1 MPNKLSSDLLKLSIS
16 RTKEEKVEVA
26 NALLDQLIG
35 HFHTKADRSKKLYQ
49 WYKYGSIALAAMT
62 TVIAS
67 LQAIYPSSF
76 PQWILPIVSAGA
88 TVTVAL
94 LGASGAQKIWIN
106 SRTTQ
111 QHLETESF
119 SFNQQT
125 GIYTNLPKEEAIN
138 RFSEQLVRLWNEGHS
153 RWEQHVGDD

>member
-1 MPNKLSSDLLKLSIS
+1 MPNKLSSELLKLSIS

-26 NALLDQLIG
+26 NALLDQLID
-35 HFHTKADRSKKLYQ
+35 HFHSKANRSKRLYEL
-49 WYKYGSIALAAMT
+49 YKYGSIVLAAIT
-62 TVIAS
+62 TIIAS
-67 LQAIYPSSF
+67 LQAIYPISF

-88 TVTVAL
+88 TVSVAL

-111 QHLETESF
+111 QHLQTESF

-125 GIYTNLPKEEAIN
+125 GIYNNVPKEEAIN
-138 RFSEQLVRLWNEGHS
+138 RFSEQLVRLWNDGHN

>member
-1 MPNKLSSDLLKLSIS
+1 MPKLSSELLRLSIS
-16 RTKEEKVEVA
+16 RTKEEKVDAA
-26 NALLDQLIG
+26 NALLDQLID
-35 HFHTKADRSKKLYQ
+35 HFHTKASRSKKLYQ
-49 WYKYGSIALAAMT
+49 WYKYGSIVLAAIT
-62 TVIAS
+62 TIIAS
-67 LQAIYPSSF
+67 LQAIYPTTF

-119 SFNQQT
+119 AFNQHS
-125 GIYTNLPKEEAIN
+125 GIYSNIPREEAIS
-138 RFSEQLVRLWNEGHS
+138 RFSEQLVKLWNEGHNK
-153 RWEQHVGDD
+153 WEQHVGDD

>member
-1 MPNKLSSDLLKLSIS
+1 MANKLSSELLKLSVTRS
-16 RTKEEKVEVA
+16 KEEKVDVA
-26 NALLDQLIG
+26 NALLEQLID
-35 HFHTKADRSKKLYQ
+35 HFQTKADRSKRLYQ
-49 WYKYGSIALAAMT
+49 WYKYGSIVLAALT
-62 TVIAS
+62 TIISS
-67 LQAIYPSSF
+67 LQAIYPTSF

-111 QHLETESF
+111 QHLQTESF

-125 GIYTNLPKEEAIN
+125 GIYSVPKEEAIN
-138 RFSEQLVRLWNEGHS
+138 RFSEQLVRLWNDGHS